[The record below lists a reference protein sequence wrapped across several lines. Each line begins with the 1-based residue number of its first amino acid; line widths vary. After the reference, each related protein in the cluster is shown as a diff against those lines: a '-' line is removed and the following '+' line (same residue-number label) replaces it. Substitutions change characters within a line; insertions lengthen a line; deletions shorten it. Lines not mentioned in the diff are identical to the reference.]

1 MKILFV
7 IPEIRV
13 DSNPTHI
20 PFWAGILASI
30 VEQKGGQV
38 GILDLNALR
47 TKYGGQQ
54 VPTKEI
60 IEQIVLGLVNFI
72 YIFLG

>member
-7 IPEIRV
+7 IPDIRV

-20 PFWAGILASI
+20 PFWAVILASI
-30 VEQKGGQV
+30 VEQKVGQV
-38 GILDLNALR
+38 GILDLNSLR

-60 IEQIVLGLVNFI
+60 IEQISSDVISGNLLSV
-72 YIFLG
+72 